1 MIPAARPFVTR
12 GELMLRYVTSTL
24 SACALA
30 GTAIAFAQ
38 APAPS
43 QPPPEQAKPAAETL
57 TGCVQEAKTT
67 DGATAYVLSKV
78 QGASSPMYVLNGPPA
93 SELASHVNH
102 KVEVTGQ
109 VQQPAPPAQDAPANP
124 KVLRPPLVQVE
135 SVKMVAESCN

>member
-1 MIPAARPFVTR
+1 
-12 GELMLRYVTSTL
+12 MLRFVTSTL

-30 GTAIAFAQ
+30 GTAIVFAQ

-67 DGATAYVLSKV
+67 DGAKAYVLSKV
-78 QGASSPMYVLNGPPA
+78 QGTSSSMYVLNGPPA

-102 KVEVTGQ
+102 RVEVTGQ
-109 VQQPAPPAQDAPANP
+109 VQQPAPPPAEDAAPANP

-135 SVKMVAESCN
+135 SVKMVAESCD